1 MASPETEY
9 PPEIQAV
16 SDRLRRF
23 IRETVPEAEERIY
36 KDGRSMGYHDPRC
49 GAFCGLF
56 PRQAAVYLA
65 FPYGDRLP
73 DPDGLLK
80 DQGRHVIFRP
90 GDAFPEDA
98 LFHLLVAALLV
109 GADPHR

>member
-1 MASPETEY
+1 MALPDPAY

-36 KDGRSMGYHDPRC
+36 KDGHSMGYHAPQC

-56 PRQAAVYLA
+56 PRRDAVYLA
-65 FPYGDRLP
+65 FSYGDRLP
-73 DPDGLLK
+73 DPDGLLQ
-80 DQGRHVIFRP
+80 DEGRHVILRP
-90 GDAFPEDA
+90 GEAFPEDG

-109 GADPHR
+109 GADFHH